1 MGTAQ
6 RTVSCEGR
14 GEAGFQA
21 GDHSSAGRQELD
33 SANSTRNL
41 CAVVEPQARLKQFC
55 CLSPNLTEKNLRWE
69 G

>member
-6 RTVSCEGR
+6 RTVSYEGR

-21 GDHSSAGRQELD
+21 GDHSLAGREELD

-41 CAVVEPQARLKQFC
+41 SSPKRGLKQFC
-55 CLSPNLTEKNLRWE
+55 CLSLDLTEKNLRWE

>member
-6 RTVSCEGR
+6 RTLSYEGR

-21 GDHSSAGRQELD
+21 GDHSLAGREELD

-41 CAVVEPQARLKQFC
+41 CAREPQAR
-55 CLSPNLTEKNLRWE
+55 TETILLPQPRPD
-69 G
+69 